1 MIIKYNID
9 LKNET
14 IENSLKKIINQI
26 YRLLPSREE
35 HSDWESPLTTI
46 IIELSGMKRIL
57 QINEELFFNLI
68 CKLEGLFMLKEEEDF
83 YLYRKTIF
91 ECLSLCDSLKR
102 GINNEELG

>member
-35 HSDWESPLTTI
+35 HSD
-46 IIELSGMKRIL
+46 
-57 QINEELFFNLI
+57 
-68 CKLEGLFMLKEEEDF
+68 
-83 YLYRKTIF
+83 
-91 ECLSLCDSLKR
+91 
-102 GINNEELG
+102 